1 MPDLDN
7 LTNRVS
13 ELGFQCEECVLASA
27 IFLFLHLFDSGRLW
41 AGPFGRVAMRLLMNL
56 LRDESGPAAVEY
68 VVMLALIILVL
79 MVSIGTLGNTTDKS
93 WDTINAA
100 LGNRW

>member
-1 MPDLDN
+1 
-7 LTNRVS
+7 
-13 ELGFQCEECVLASA
+13 
-27 IFLFLHLFDSGRLW
+27 
-41 AGPFGRVAMRLLMNL
+41 MRLLMNL